1 METRKNDTK
10 INSWK
15 WLQTNFIRCGLIGW
29 SVELFFTCFHNLA
42 ATNDKRLIG
51 QTSLLMFPIYG
62 LGTLIPLI
70 ARFLKKLGFLLRGSI
85 YAVLIFLM
93 EYLSG
98 SILRSFD
105 ACPWDYSQSRYQIHG
120 LIRLDFF
127 PFWFLLGLLFE
138 QTGITRGNRRQKQ

>member
-1 METRKNDTK
+1 M
-10 INSWK
+10 
-15 WLQTNFIRCGLIGW
+15 IGW

-70 ARFLKKLGFLLRGSI
+70 SRYLKKLGIFLRGTL
-85 YAVLIFLM
+85 YAGLIFLM

-98 SILRSFD
+98 SFLRLFN
-105 ACPWDYSQSRYQIHG
+105 ACPWDYSGSRFQING

-138 QTGITRGNRRQKQ
+138 RTGPGKS

>member
-1 METRKNDTK
+1 MKKNNFSPHSFRK
-10 INSWK
+10 
-15 WLQTNFIRCGLIGW
+15 NFIRCGLIGW
-29 SVELFFTCFHNLA
+29 SAELFFTCFHNLA

-62 LGTLIPLI
+62 FGTLIPVI
-70 ARFLKKLGFLLRGSI
+70 SGYLKKLGIFLRGSI

-98 SILRSFD
+98 SFLRLFN
-105 ACPWDYSQSRYQIHG
+105 ACPWDYTGESRYQING

-138 QTGITRGNRRQKQ
+138 RTGLRK

>member
-1 METRKNDTK
+1 MKT
-10 INSWK
+10 NSFSFSYFK
-15 WLQTNFIRCGLIGW
+15 KNFIRCGLIGW
-29 SVELFFTCFHNLA
+29 SAELFFSCFHNLA

-62 LGTLIPLI
+62 LGGLIPLVSCY
-70 ARFLKKLGFLLRGSI
+70 LKKLGVFLRGSI
-85 YAVLIFLM
+85 YASLIFLV

-98 SILRSFD
+98 SLLRLFQ
-105 ACPWDYSQSRYQIHG
+105 ACPWDYSQNRFQING

-138 QTGITRGNRRQKQ
+138 RIGTPFLRKNS